1 MPMMFPDP
9 LATLAVRHAEEL
21 LAYYVGAGVCTDDRW
36 TRVLDGLQQ
45 DGQGVVPRARPASGT
60 SPVITFRVDGEPF
73 GPLLE
78 ASSRLVHEGGAEA
91 AQHTAEAA
99 RTLRVLSTVPHLR
112 HRQDLVLA
120 PEAGVQQRFW
130 HRVEN
135 EAGGFLAI
143 TVQDLTAALGGAL
156 PDRGLLPRP
165 APSDPQAWVVVWKSL
180 TASVVVLGGVGLLAQ
195 MPDRDG
201 VDWLMR
207 NLDTAAKALV
217 PGPPEREWK
226 A

>member
-1 MPMMFPDP
+1 MFADP
-9 LATLAVRHAEEL
+9 LATVAVRHAEEL
-21 LAYYVGAGVCTDDRW
+21 LAHYVGTGPCTDDRW
-36 TRVLDGLQQ
+36 TRVLDGLQL

-60 SPVITFRVDGEPF
+60 SPVITFRWDSEPF

-78 ASSRLVHEGGAEA
+78 ASSRLVHEGGGEA

-99 RTLRVLSTVPHLR
+99 RTLKVLSTVPHLR
-112 HRQDLVLA
+112 HRRDPA
-120 PEAGVQQRFW
+120 PTPGDSVRERFW

-143 TVQDLTAALGGAL
+143 TVQDLTNELEDAL

-165 APSDPQAWVVVWKSL
+165 ATSDPQAWVVVWKSL
-180 TASVVVLGGVGLLAQ
+180 SASAVVLSGVGMLAQ
-195 MPDRDG
+195 LPDRSG
-201 VDWLMR
+201 VDWLMH
-207 NLDTAAKALV
+207 NLETAAKALV

-226 A
+226 DWS